1 MKNLYDIRRELV
13 KYKQNLRE
21 INRLIAVSDGKTK
34 LFKDKLKIKCKIK
47 KLEEELERKEND
59 GYSKGKEWNW

>member
-1 MKNLYDIRRELV
+1 MRNLYDIRRELV

-47 KLEEELERKEND
+47 KLEELERKEND
-59 GYSKGKEWNW
+59 GYSKGKE

>member
-1 MKNLYDIRRELV
+1 MRNLYDIRRELV

-47 KLEEELERKEND
+47 KLEELERKEND
-59 GYSKGKEWNW
+59 EYSKSEK

>member
-1 MKNLYDIRRELV
+1 MV

-21 INRLIAVSDGKTK
+21 INRLIVVSDGKTK

-59 GYSKGKEWNW
+59 EYSKSEK

>member
-1 MKNLYDIRRELV
+1 MRNLYDIRRELV

-21 INRLIAVSDGKTK
+21 INRLIAVSGGKTK

-59 GYSKGKEWNW
+59 GYSKGKE

>member
-1 MKNLYDIRRELV
+1 MKNLYDIRRELI

-59 GYSKGKEWNW
+59 GYSKGKE